1 MHESLRIQ
9 LLRRLNVALAFLVTL
24 TAGGV
29 AAWLAGD
36 FIDGQVRRDLLRR
49 APVGGLVL
57 TADIDAFAQAGA
69 SSDLVAPV
77 NAKLRERARQLTA
90 LTPSLRA
97 ISLLRVPSGDGP
109 AFYVFDFRDASHG
122 QEARPGEMYMPRFGS
137 GALDQLRRDG
147 RAVLAGP
154 FEATD
159 GPRGVAYAFLPA
171 FGQVPAREVRHVVRI
186 EADAAEWRHNVL
198 LGRLLAGL
206 GVGGLIGAPLAM
218 FLFGQRQRLQS
229 GVIRNLSEAMEQ
241 AHSAILILDPA
252 GRIDYSN
259 AVGSRQLGVSRR
271 GLIGRNWREFLDV
284 GAAGV
289 AATEIVGSM
298 AAGVAWQGE
307 WTCRRADGAS
317 FPVRGGF
324 SPVRQR
330 DQRVVSYVAVF
341 DDVTEV
347 RLRENELREATE
359 QAREGDRAKGN
370 FLATMSHEV
379 RTPLNGIVGF
389 TGLLLETPLTDS
401 QREQLLAIR
410 ASADALVRLT
420 EDILDFARIESGNT
434 RIDPAPCDPRECLE
448 EAIDLHA
455 AAAARKGVDIFHR
468 VAPDVPV
475 SIITDQGRLRQVL
488 VNLVGNAVKF
498 TESGEIEVSVSLPR
512 EEGNAAGIR
521 LEFAVRDTGPGIAV
535 DDQARLF
542 RPFTQLDASTL
553 RKHGGAGLGL
563 AISRNLVEMLGGQI
577 RVESRPGAGATFAFS
592 IRARV
597 DQPARSLSAPGSRVA
612 LVAARGRQREALAAL
627 LRSWSVEV
635 VESDS
640 LETLP
645 ADRWTTIVRDLG
657 EAEAIRLSGEGAVAG
672 EADGSTVALVPL
684 SLGPG
689 PQAALRER
697 FRGLV
702 TKPVRAKT
710 LFPLV
715 AGKSSSRPVA
725 ATRPQ
730 FGFEVLVAED
740 NVVNQRLIRLMLEN
754 FGCTVSVVENGRAAL
769 TALAAAPRPP
779 DLVLLDMHMPELDG
793 LDVLRALRAGG
804 AGTAARDTWVV
815 ALSADV
821 RPEQRAAAGAAGIDE
836 YLVKPVSLRGIEEML
851 FRFQVARR

>member
-1 MHESLRIQ
+1 VHESLRIQ
-9 LLRRLNVALAFLVTL
+9 LLRRLNVLLALLFTL

-186 EADAAEWRHNVL
+186 EAAEENV
-198 LGRLLAGL
+198 
-206 GVGGLIGAPLAM
+206 
-218 FLFGQRQRLQS
+218 RLQS

-468 VAPDVPV
+468 VAPDVPA

-635 VESDS
+635 VEADS

-710 LFPLV
+710 LFSLV
-715 AGKSSSRPVA
+715 AGKSSSRPAA

-836 YLVKPVSLRGIEEML
+836 YLVKPVSLRDIEEML